1 MTNGDWLRAQDDD
14 AMAVFIMAGEIFVR
28 TSSARNDKAVTMKEI
43 LDWLKEE
50 QVELKPCP
58 FCGSDDIDFGINYGT
73 LKEFDY
79 VECQN
84 CGAEIH
90 AIHQNGKCIAAIDA
104 WNRRAEDD

>member
-50 QVELKPCP
+50 REE
-58 FCGSDDIDFGINYGT
+58 G
-73 LKEFDY
+73 
-79 VECQN
+79 
-84 CGAEIH
+84 
-90 AIHQNGKCIAAIDA
+90 
-104 WNRRAEDD
+104 R